1 MDHAEE
7 ENGPNGRMDPKMPI
21 HQQNGV
27 LSSVGRAFSSASGMA
42 ALVYSGRR
50 PVSPFNG
57 DCSAARPGGKSTGE
71 YSLSDEELQSVKD
84 ELVKQLEALRIKRD
98 DLQRIPIRQH
108 LDEWSYRFEAA
119 KQSYDQTLSTLES
132 ATAKRI
138 WIEEQS
144 QYLSKIQ
151 VLGETSLIWYK
162 GPFGTINGFRLGR
175 SAVTVAGLLA
185 RQRNNDKAAT
195 SGARQQQQQ
204 QQSGR
209 NGDSFFGQ
217 WAPSDAAANVNS
229 STQQTSGQNQSNL
242 TEIVTVP
249 WTEINSALGQ
259 IVFMLSTVQNL
270 SSSGISFGKHVLQPT
285 GSSSKIGI
293 VKNMQNQQANGGHRT
308 ERRRIT
314 ALSAYYNS
322 SPGQRSAPLPG
333 EVTWYNLH
341 HYEESGSI
349 LSMGY
354 YARRNFNVAL
364 DALLYC
370 VAEACLVMQ
379 DRDMALA
386 APYVMRVGG
395 LVVGK
400 DAKVARGRGDVS
412 GDATLGGLPFSY
424 DPAHGERWTLV
435 CKHLLTNLK
444 WLLAYFARWE
454 PSSEKDKI
462 QIENG

>member
-7 ENGPNGRMDPKMPI
+7 ESFPNAGPKLPI

-27 LSSVGRAFSSASGMA
+27 QGHSSDGRAYTSDSGTA
-42 ALVYSGRR
+42 AACNGRGQ
-50 PVSPFNG
+50 VSPSNG
-57 DCSAARPGGKSTGE
+57 DCSARHGGSSTGE
-71 YSLSDEELQSVKD
+71 PPLSDEELQSVKD
-84 ELVKQLEALRIKRD
+84 ELLEQLEALRLKRD
-98 DLQRIPIRQH
+98 DLQRTPIRQH
-108 LDEWSYRFEAA
+108 LDEWNYRFEAA
-119 KQSYDQTLSTLES
+119 KQSYDHTLSTLES

-138 WIEEQS
+138 WTEEQC
-144 QYLSKIQ
+144 QYLSKIH

-185 RQRNNDKAAT
+185 RQRNSDKAAT
-195 SGARQQQQQ
+195 SGVRQQQQQ
-204 QQSGR
+204 QQAGR
-209 NGDSFFGQ
+209 NEDSLFGQ
-217 WAPSDAAANVNS
+217 WASSDAAANGS
-229 STQQTSGQNQSNL
+229 SSSQNASGQTQSNL
-242 TEIVTVP
+242 AEIVTVP

-259 IVFMLSTVQNL
+259 IVFMLSTVQSL
-270 SSSGISFGKHVLQPT
+270 SSSGISFGKHILQPT

-293 VKNMQNQQANGGHRT
+293 VKNMNTNQQANGGHRT

-314 ALSAYYNS
+314 ALSAYYSS

-333 EVTWYNLH
+333 EVSWYNLH

-370 VAEACLVMQ
+370 VAEACLVVQ

-386 APYVMRVGG
+386 APYAMKVGG

-400 DAKVARGRGDVS
+400 DAKVARGGGDVA

-424 DPAHGERWTLV
+424 DPARGEQWTLV
-435 CKHLLTNLK
+435 CKYLLTNLK
-444 WLLAYFARWE
+444 WLISYFARWE
-454 PSSEKDKI
+454 PSSEQKKS

>member
-7 ENGPNGRMDPKMPI
+7 ENGPNGRNEPKMPI
-21 HQQNGV
+21 HQQQNGV
-27 LSSVGRAFSSASGMA
+27 LAGHSSDGRSFSSASGA
-42 ALVYSGRR
+42 EAIVCNERR
-50 PVSPFNG
+50 PMASPFN
-57 DCSAARPGGKSTGE
+57 CNARPGGRSTGE
-71 YSLSDEELQSVKD
+71 PPLTDEGLQLVKD
-84 ELVKQLEALRIKRD
+84 GLVEQLEALRMKRD
-98 DLQRIPIRQH
+98 DLQRTSIRQH
-108 LDEWSYRFEAA
+108 LDEWMYRFEAA
-119 KQSYDQTLSTLES
+119 KQSYDHTLSTLES

-144 QYLSKIQ
+144 QYLSKIH
-151 VLGETSLIWYK
+151 VFGETSLIWYK

-185 RQRNNDKAAT
+185 EQRNNDKAAT

-204 QQSGR
+204 QQAGR
-209 NGDSFFGQ
+209 NGDSLFGQ
-217 WAPSDAAANVNS
+217 WVPSDAAANVNNS
-229 STQQTSGQNQSNL
+229 QHTSGQSQSNV

-259 IVFMLSTVQNL
+259 VVFMLSTVQNL
-270 SSSGISFGKHVLQPT
+270 SSSGISFGKHILQPT

-293 VKNMQNQQANGGHRT
+293 VKKMQTNQEANGGHRT

-314 ALSAYYNS
+314 ALSAYYN
-322 SPGQRSAPLPG
+322 APLPG

-370 VAEACLVMQ
+370 VAKACLVVQ

-400 DAKVARGRGDVS
+400 DAKVARGGGDVT

-424 DPAHGERWTLV
+424 DPAHGEQWTLV
-435 CKHLLTNLK
+435 CKYLLTNLK
-444 WLLAYFARWE
+444 WLIAYFARWE
-454 PSSEKDKI
+454 KEKI